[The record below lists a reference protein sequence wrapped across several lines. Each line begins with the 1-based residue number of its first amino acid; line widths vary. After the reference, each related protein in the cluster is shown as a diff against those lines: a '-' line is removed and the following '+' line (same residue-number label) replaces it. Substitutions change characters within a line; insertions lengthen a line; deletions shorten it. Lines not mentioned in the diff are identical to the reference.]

1 MNLTPWPPLRT
12 RTSPPAPLHQVE
24 RGVLLL
30 ALLLSACVVDSSVP
44 RDAQLTCAVDE
55 DCPGGWTCVD
65 DLCRPEGWTPDVA
78 EADEAGEDVT
88 DDGTSDT
95 ALSRL
100 EDRLTICTALYD
112 KIKACPAEVK
122 ATLGQEIWDLVGD
135 DRDAFAETTCA
146 RDLLGDATDK
156 DLNDY
161 LAQVALVGSITCPL
175 FVSVLCDLFPADA
188 GYTTSCP

>member
-1 MNLTPWPPLRT
+1 MM
-12 RTSPPAPLHQVE
+12 E

-30 ALLLSACVVDSSVP
+30 ALLLSACVIDSSVP
-44 RDAQLTCAVDE
+44 RDARLTCAADE

-65 DLCRPEGWTPDVA
+65 DLCRPEGWAPDVA
-78 EADEAGEDVT
+78 EADAAATDGT
-88 DDGTSDT
+88 DDTPSPSDGEELPE
-95 ALSRL
+95 LSRWD
-100 EDRLTICTALYD
+100 DRVTICTALYD
-112 KIKACPAEVK
+112 KIMACPAEVK
-122 ATLGQEIWDLVGD
+122 ATLGQEIWNLVGD

-146 RDLLGDATDK
+146 RDLLGDASDK

>member
-1 MNLTPWPPLRT
+1 
-12 RTSPPAPLHQVE
+12 
-24 RGVLLL
+24 VLLL

-55 DCPGGWTCVD
+55 DCPAGWTCVD
-65 DLCRPEGWTPDVA
+65 DLCRPEGWQPDA
-78 EADEAGEDVT
+78 TTADVDGDAPAG
-88 DDGTSDT
+88 DD
-95 ALSRL
+95 ALPELSRWD
-100 EDRLTICTALYD
+100 DRLTICTALYD

-161 LAQVALVGSITCPL
+161 LAQVALAGSITCPL

-188 GYTTSCP
+188 GYTTGCP